1 MADAAIVLDNVSK
14 KYRLYRERNNHLKS
28 SLMRF
33 GRGKYEEHWAV
44 KNLSFEI
51 PKGSTFGIIGENG
64 SGKSTL
70 LKCMARILTP
80 DEGRIE
86 IDGKVSALLELG
98 AGFHPEMSGRDNIYL
113 NGAILGVPSKV
124 LDKKLDEIIDFSG
137 LERFIDSPVKTYS
150 SGMFVRLGFAVAIN
164 VDPDVLLV
172 DEVLAVGDEQFQRRC
187 EQKVADLRNS
197 GKTIVIVSHAMGT
210 MRNICDELAWL
221 NEGRLREV
229 GEPGN
234 VVDDYVEE
242 VHAAAGP
249 TADPEGGSR
258 WGSGELQVDHIEV
271 FHGEKPT
278 GGDAVVRTGDQV
290 TFRLHWTAT
299 RPVQRPVFGIGVHR
313 MDGIHITGPNTKQ
326 AGLELGS
333 LDGSGHV
340 DLVVDRLLLLPGV
353 YDLSVAAYDWT
364 LQHAYDHRHRFQRLD
379 VEKGAP
385 AEEHG
390 LVSLGGR
397 WAASSSSLSRQ
408 GDGDAGAVRM
418 PEPTK

>member
-1 MADAAIVLDNVSK
+1 MADAAVVLDHVSK
-14 KYRLYRERNNHLKS
+14 RYRLYRERNDSLKS
-28 SLMRF
+28 SFMRF
-33 GRGKYEEHWAV
+33 RRGRYQEHWAV
-44 KNLSFEI
+44 RDLSLEI
-51 PKGSTFGIIGENG
+51 PHGSTFGIIGENG

-98 AGFHPEMSGRDNIYL
+98 AGFHPEMTGRDNVYL
-113 NGAILGVPSKV
+113 NGAILGVPSKT
-124 LDKKLDEIIDFSG
+124 LERKFDEIVEFSG
-137 LERFIDSPVKTYS
+137 LEKFIDIPVKNYS

-197 GKTIVIVSHAMGT
+197 GRTIVIVSHAMGT
-210 MRNICDELAWL
+210 MRNICDQLAWL

-249 TADPEGGSR
+249 TADPEGGAR
-258 WGSGELQVDHIEV
+258 WGTGQIRVEHVEILDQA
-271 FHGEKPT
+271 GRPT
-278 GGDAVVRTGDQV
+278 DMARTGDAV
-290 TFRLHWTAT
+290 TFRLHWEAAA
-299 RPVQRPVFGIGVHR
+299 PVERPVFGIGVHR

-326 AGLELGS
+326 ARLELGT
-333 LDGSGHV
+333 LQGRGQV

-353 YDLSVAAYDWT
+353 YDLSVAAYDWS
-364 LQHAYDHRHRFQRLD
+364 LQNAYDHRHRFQRFD
-379 VEKGAP
+379 IERGTP

-390 LVSLGGR
+390 LISLGGH
-397 WAASSSSLSRQ
+397 WEAGSTGGPAAASQQNEGNL
-408 GDGDAGAVRM
+408 
-418 PEPTK
+418 